1 MGPLNNRWTVSV
13 LEAGSGDLR
22 AVREIL
28 FHSSLQASDGLL
40 ATLAFSGG
48 ADGKESAWNAGDLGL
63 IPGLGRFPW
72 GRPWQPTPVFLPGKI
87 PWTEEHGGL
96 QSTGSQRV
104 GHD

>member
-63 IPGLGRFPW
+63 IPGLGR
-72 GRPWQPTPVFLPGKI
+72 RARQPTPVFLPAES
-87 PWTEEHGGL
+87 PWTEKPGGP
-96 QSTGSQRV
+96 QSMASQRV
-104 GHD
+104 RHD